1 MNITSICNTTF
12 SRSLSGRV
20 IGTVWWFFV
29 LIIISTYTAN
39 LAAFLTIERL
49 VTPIASADDLA
60 TQTEIKY
67 GTVRSGSTRE
77 FFEVLLC
84 NVSCSLTSII
94 LSFCKKIHIKR
105 NFGILYL
112 RNISLWFMHELIMNK
127 NIKAVFSMLRY
138 QIFLLNGDNKPHL

>member
-1 MNITSICNTTF
+1 MEHYTF

-77 FFEVLLC
+77 FFEVLLS
-84 NVSCSLTSII
+84 NVSCSLTSI
-94 LSFCKKIHIKR
+94 
-105 NFGILYL
+105 
-112 RNISLWFMHELIMNK
+112 
-127 NIKAVFSMLRY
+127 
-138 QIFLLNGDNKPHL
+138 

>member
-1 MNITSICNTTF
+1 MYHYTF

-84 NVSCSLTSII
+84 NVSCSLTSI
-94 LSFCKKIHIKR
+94 
-105 NFGILYL
+105 
-112 RNISLWFMHELIMNK
+112 
-127 NIKAVFSMLRY
+127 
-138 QIFLLNGDNKPHL
+138 